1 MNTFLAILALAS
13 SALGQSLPYTPEQGA
28 LLIAQM
34 NGYEAGYAAGLLGQP
49 AAAGQV
55 TKDVVVR
62 PGSDESCFRNYDLF
76 PAYCRELDIALRIVT
91 GEEYKRLE
99 RLYYNI
105 LEYGCYEGWLLKDKA
120 CYAYTSPQDVAP
132 YPEAVMASATCVES
146 LVRVGYKFC
155 TAPAVVK

>member
-76 PAYCRELDIALRIVT
+76 PAYCRELDIALQIVT

-105 LEYGCYEGWLLKDKA
+105 VEYRCYEGWLLKDKA
-120 CYAYTSPQDVAP
+120 CYAYTLPQDVAP
-132 YPEAVMASATCVES
+132 LEAVIASATCIDS

-155 TAPAVVK
+155 AAPAAVK

>member
-1 MNTFLAILALAS
+1 MADPQAQITLTDPGQWLAR
-13 SALGQSLPYTPEQGA
+13 QGA
-28 LLIAQM
+28 QP
-34 NGYEAGYAAGLLGQP
+34 QP
-49 AAAGQV
+49 AAGGK
-55 TKDVVVR
+55 TLTDPGEWLVVR

-76 PAYCRELDIALRIVT
+76 PVYCRELDIALQIVT

-105 LEYGCYEGWLLKDKA
+105 VEYGCYEGWLLKDKA
-120 CYAYTSPQDVAP
+120 CYAYTSPLQIT
-132 YPEAVMASATCVES
+132 VMASATCVES